1 MLLFARSAP
10 AVVPSAVMSS
20 ALSPVLARLL
30 LLIEVERSLL
40 IRARDAQVIIAA
52 CLGGRAASSAH
63 FADRASAYTDDLLII
78 LEDRRLRLLH
88 VNWPRRLRRI
98 VIEKIEGEERVRWLL
113 REAVCTT
120 II

>member
-1 MLLFARSAP
+1 LLLFARSAP

-20 ALSPVLARLL
+20 AQSPVLARLL

-40 IRARDAQVIIAA
+40 IPAREAQVIIAA

-63 FADRASAYTDDLLII
+63 FADRTSANTDDLLKI
-78 LEDRRLRLLH
+78 LLDRRLRLLH
-88 VNWPRRLRRI
+88 VNWSRRLRLI